1 MKTHFTEADLLETYY
16 MKPGESMPVMMHLAD
31 CGECASKYERLERKI
46 REAAVCAP
54 EKEESFW
61 VRQRASVMQAVAASR
76 GDRRT
81 YFVPAAAAAVLLA
94 FIAGGVVLQR
104 NESAAPVPATTTIV
118 QQAVVSPTEETR
130 VPSDPWDSQELEEF
144 GSVVQWETWTTD
156 AQQPGDKS

>member
-1 MKTHFTEADLLETYY
+1 MKSHFTEADLLETYY

-31 CGECASKYERLERKI
+31 CAECAAKYEKLERKI

-61 VRQRASVMQAVAASR
+61 VRQRASVMQTIAASR
-76 GDRRT
+76 GGRRT
-81 YFVPAAAAAVLLA
+81 YFMPAAAAAVLVA

-104 NESAAPVPATTTIV
+104 EEVAAPVPVPAVAT
-118 QQAVVSPTEETR
+118 QQAVVSAAEETP

-144 GSVVQWETWTTD
+144 GSVVEWETWTTD

>member
-31 CGECASKYERLERKI
+31 CAECAAKYEKLERKI

-76 GDRRT
+76 GERRT
-81 YFVPAAAAAVLLA
+81 YFVPAAAAAVLVA

-104 NESAAPVPATTTIV
+104 DEVAAPVPVPAV
-118 QQAVVSPTEETR
+118 AAQQAVANPTEETQ

-144 GSVVQWETWTTD
+144 GSVVEWETWSTD
-156 AQQPGDKS
+156 ARQPGDKS